1 VQLPAPAPQGRG
13 LKDVD
18 PAMTILWQPS
28 PEQIRRANLTTFRS
42 NVTGRHKVDVES
54 YANLHAWSI
63 EHIPEFWEAV
73 WDFCEVIGDKGETVL
88 EPGVHMLEARFF
100 PGTRLNFA
108 ENLLRRRDN
117 SDAVVFR
124 SETGFTSRLS
134 WRALYGQVSR
144 LAQALRDAGLQPG
157 DRIAACLPN
166 CPEAVTGA
174 LAAASLGGV
183 WSSCSPDFGEQGMLD
198 RFQQI
203 TPRFLIACDGYMY
216 NGKSQNIRT
225 RLSAVAAQIP
235 SLQKIIIVPYLAQ
248 VTGAQPAD
256 TAVPGA
262 VHWDEFMQGYEIADI
277 EFAPLPFSHPLYIL
291 FSSGTTGLP
300 KCIIHGAGGTL
311 LQHLKE
317 HRLHCDIRPEDKVF
331 YFTTCGWMMWN
342 WLVSALGSE
351 ATILLYDGSPF
362 HADGHV
368 LFDYAEQEGMTFFG
382 ASAKY
387 LQALEKNNL
396 EPGKTHDL
404 AALRTLASTGSPL
417 LPASFDYVYDHIKRD
432 LCLSSISGGTD
443 IISCFVLGNS
453 TGPVIRGEIQA
464 KGLGMAVDVWDEA
477 GHSVIDAKGEL
488 VCTRPF
494 PSMPVGFWNDKNN
507 KRYRAAYFERFPGVW
522 AHGDFAAQTA
532 SGGFII
538 YGRSDAVLN
547 PGGVRIGTA
556 EIYRQVEGLD
566 EVLESVAVGREQDG
580 DVRILLFVILRE
592 GLTLDDELV
601 ARIKQRIRD
610 GASPRHVPA
619 AIYQV
624 PDIPRTRSGKIS
636 EIAVRDVIHGRT
648 IKNVEALAN
657 PGALEHFRRDF
668 VS

>member
-1 VQLPAPAPQGRG
+1 
-13 LKDVD
+13 
-18 PAMTILWQPS
+18 MTVLWQPS
-28 PEQIRRANLTTFRS
+28 PEQVRHANLTAFRRF
-42 NVTGRHKVDVES
+42 VTHRHGIDVES
-54 YANLHAWSI
+54 YADLHAWSI
-63 EHIPEFWEAV
+63 AHIPEFWDAV
-73 WDFCEVIGDKGETVL
+73 WDFCEVIGDKGDIIL
-88 EPGVHMLEARFF
+88 DPGKHMLEARFF
-100 PGTRLNFA
+100 PDARLNFA
-108 ENLLRRRDN
+108 GNLLRRRDN
-117 SDAVVFR
+117 GDAVVFR
-124 SETGFTSRLS
+124 SETGYTRRLS
-134 WRALYGQVSR
+134 WRELYGQVSR
-144 LAQALRDAGLQPG
+144 LSQALRDTGLQAG

-166 CPEAVTGA
+166 CPEAVTGV

-203 TPRFLIACDGYMY
+203 EPRCLIACDGYVY
-216 NGKSQNIRT
+216 NGKPVDIRA
-225 RLSAVAAQIP
+225 RISAVAAQIP
-235 SLQKIIIVPYLAQ
+235 SLQKIVNVPHLGQ
-248 VTGAQPAD
+248 VTGGQSDGA
-256 TAVPGA
+256 AVSGA
-262 VHWDEFMQGYEIADI
+262 VVWDEFMQGYEEADI
-277 EFAPLPFSHPLYIL
+277 EFTPLLFSHPLYIL

-300 KCIIHGAGGTL
+300 KCIVHGAGGTL

-317 HRLHCDIRPEDKVF
+317 HRLHCDIRLDDKVF

-351 ATILLYDGSPF
+351 ATLLLYDGSPF
-362 HADGHV
+362 HPDGNV
-368 LFDYAEQEGMTFFG
+368 LFDYAAQEGMTFFG

-387 LQALEKNNL
+387 LQALEKDNL
-396 EPGKTHDL
+396 DPGGTHDL

-417 LPASFDYVYDHIKRD
+417 LPAGFDYVYRHIKQD

-443 IISCFVLGNS
+443 IISCFVLGNP

-477 GHSVIDAKGEL
+477 GRSVVDTKGEL

-494 PSMPVGFWNDKNN
+494 PSMPTGFWNDSNN
-507 KRYRAAYFERFPGVW
+507 ERYRAAYFEHFPGVW

-532 SGGFII
+532 DGGFII

-566 EVLESVAVGREQDG
+566 EVLESVAVGREKDG
-580 DVRILLFVILRE
+580 DVHILLFVILRQ

-601 ARIKQRIRD
+601 ARIRQRIRE

-636 EIAVRDVIHGRT
+636 EIAVRDVIHGRA

-657 PGALEHFRRDF
+657 PAALDWFRDHLA
-668 VS
+668 

>member
-1 VQLPAPAPQGRG
+1 
-13 LKDVD
+13 
-18 PAMTILWQPS
+18 MTVLWQPS
-28 PEQIRRANLTTFRS
+28 PEQVRRANLTAFRRF
-42 NVTGRHKVDVES
+42 VTDRHGIDVES
-54 YANLHAWSI
+54 YAKLHAWSI
-63 EHIPEFWEAV
+63 AHIAEFWDAV

-88 EPGVHMLEARFF
+88 EPGAHMLEARFF
-100 PGTRLNFA
+100 PGARLNFA
-108 ENLLRRRDN
+108 ENLLRRRDDN
-117 SDAVVFR
+117 DAVVFR
-124 SETGFTSRLS
+124 SETGYTRRLS
-134 WRALYGQVSR
+134 RRELYGQVSR
-144 LAQALRDAGLQPG
+144 LAQALRNSGLQPG

-166 CPEAVTGA
+166 CTEAVIGT

-203 TPRFLIACDGYMY
+203 EPRLLIACDGYVY
-216 NGKSQNIRT
+216 NGKPVDIRA
-225 RLSAVAAQIP
+225 RISAVAAQIP
-235 SLQKIIIVPYLAQ
+235 SLQKIVIVPHLVQ
-248 VTGAQPAD
+248 VTGGQPYA
-256 TAVPGA
+256 AVITGA
-262 VHWDEFMQGYEIADI
+262 VVWDEFMQGYEEADI
-277 EFAPLPFSHPLYIL
+277 EFAQLLFSHPLYIL

-317 HRLHCDIRPEDKVF
+317 HRLHCDIRPDDKVF

-342 WLVSALGSE
+342 WLVTALGSD
-351 ATILLYDGSPF
+351 AAILLYDGSPF
-362 HADGHV
+362 HPDGNV

-396 EPGKTHDL
+396 DPGGTHDL

-417 LPASFDYVYDHIKRD
+417 LPAVFDYVYSHIKKD

-443 IISCFVLGNS
+443 IISCFVLGNP

-477 GHSVIDAKGEL
+477 GRSVVDAKGEL
-488 VCTRPF
+488 VCTKPF
-494 PSMPVGFWNDKNN
+494 PSMPTGFWNDSNN
-507 KRYRAAYFERFPGVW
+507 ERYRAAYFDHFPGIW

-532 SGGFII
+532 DGGFII

-566 EVLESVAVGREQDG
+566 EVLESVAVGREKDG
-580 DVRILLFVILRE
+580 NVQILLFVILRE
-592 GLTLDDELV
+592 GLTLDDELA
-601 ARIKQRIRD
+601 ARIKQRIRE
-610 GASPRHVPA
+610 GASPRHVPTA
-619 AIYQV
+619 VYQV

-636 EIAVRDVIHGRT
+636 EIAVRDVIHGRA

-657 PGALEHFRRDF
+657 PAALDWFSDHFA
-668 VS
+668 

>member
-1 VQLPAPAPQGRG
+1 
-13 LKDVD
+13 
-18 PAMTILWQPS
+18 MTVLWQPS
-28 PEQIRRANLTTFRS
+28 PEQVRRANLTAFRRF
-42 NVTGRHKVDVES
+42 VTDRHGIDVES
-54 YANLHAWSI
+54 YAKLHAWSI
-63 EHIPEFWEAV
+63 AHIAEFWDAV

-88 EPGVHMLEARFF
+88 EPGAHMLEARFF
-100 PGTRLNFA
+100 PGARLNFA
-108 ENLLRRRDN
+108 ENLLRRRDDN
-117 SDAVVFR
+117 DAVVFR
-124 SETGFTSRLS
+124 SETGYTRRLS
-134 WRALYGQVSR
+134 RRELYGQVSR
-144 LAQALRDAGLQPG
+144 LAQALRNSGLQPG

-166 CPEAVTGA
+166 CTEAVIGT

-203 TPRFLIACDGYMY
+203 EPRLLIACDGYVY
-216 NGKSQNIRT
+216 NGKPVDIRA
-225 RLSAVAAQIP
+225 RISAVAAQIP
-235 SLQKIIIVPYLAQ
+235 SLQKIVIVPHLVQ
-248 VTGAQPAD
+248 VTGGQPYA
-256 TAVPGA
+256 AVITGA
-262 VHWDEFMQGYEIADI
+262 VVWDEFMQGYEEADI
-277 EFAPLPFSHPLYIL
+277 EFAQLLFSHPLYIL

-317 HRLHCDIRPEDKVF
+317 HRLHCDIRPDDKVF

-342 WLVSALGSE
+342 WLVTALGSD
-351 ATILLYDGSPF
+351 AAILLYDGSPF
-362 HADGHV
+362 HPDGNV

-396 EPGKTHDL
+396 DPGGTHDL

-417 LPASFDYVYDHIKRD
+417 LPAVFDYVYSHIKKD

-443 IISCFVLGNS
+443 IISCFVLGNP

-477 GHSVIDAKGEL
+477 GRSVVDAKGEL
-488 VCTRPF
+488 VCTKPF
-494 PSMPVGFWNDKNN
+494 PSMPTGFWNDSNN
-507 KRYRAAYFERFPGVW
+507 ERYRAAYFDHFPGIW

-532 SGGFII
+532 DGGFII

-566 EVLESVAVGREQDG
+566 EVLESVAVGREKDG
-580 DVRILLFVILRE
+580 NVQILLFVILRE
-592 GLTLDDELV
+592 GLTLDDELA
-601 ARIKQRIRD
+601 ARIKQRIRE

-619 AIYQV
+619 AVYQV

-636 EIAVRDVIHGRT
+636 EIAVRDVIHGRA

-657 PGALEHFRRDF
+657 PAALDWFSDHFA
-668 VS
+668 

>member
-1 VQLPAPAPQGRG
+1 
-13 LKDVD
+13 
-18 PAMTILWQPS
+18 MTVLWQPS
-28 PEQIRRANLTTFRS
+28 PEQVRRANLTAFRRF
-42 NVTGRHKVDVES
+42 VTDRHGIDVES
-54 YANLHAWSI
+54 YAKLHAWSI
-63 EHIPEFWEAV
+63 AHIAEFWDAV

-88 EPGVHMLEARFF
+88 EPGAHMLEARFF
-100 PGTRLNFA
+100 PGARLNFA
-108 ENLLRRRDN
+108 ENLLRRRDDN
-117 SDAVVFR
+117 DAVVFR
-124 SETGFTSRLS
+124 SETGYTRRLS
-134 WRALYGQVSR
+134 RRELYGQVSR
-144 LAQALRDAGLQPG
+144 LAQALRNSGLQPG

-166 CPEAVTGA
+166 CTEAVIGT

-203 TPRFLIACDGYMY
+203 EPRLLIACDGYVY
-216 NGKSQNIRT
+216 NGKPVDIRA
-225 RLSAVAAQIP
+225 RISAVAAQIP
-235 SLQKIIIVPYLAQ
+235 SLQKIVMVPHLVQ
-248 VTGAQPAD
+248 VTGGQPYA
-256 TAVPGA
+256 AVITGA
-262 VHWDEFMQGYEIADI
+262 VVWDEFMQGYEEADI
-277 EFAPLPFSHPLYIL
+277 EFAQLLFSHPLYIL

-317 HRLHCDIRPEDKVF
+317 HRLHCDIRPDDKVF

-342 WLVSALGSE
+342 WLVTALGSD
-351 ATILLYDGSPF
+351 AAILLYDGSPF
-362 HADGHV
+362 HPDGNV

-387 LQALEKNNL
+387 LQALEKNGL
-396 EPGKTHDL
+396 DPGKTHDL
-404 AALRTLASTGSPL
+404 SALRTLASTGSPL
-417 LPASFDYVYDHIKRD
+417 LPAVFDYVYSHIKKD

-443 IISCFVLGNS
+443 IISCFVLGNP

-477 GHSVIDAKGEL
+477 GRSVVDAKGEL
-488 VCTRPF
+488 VCTKPF
-494 PSMPVGFWNDKNN
+494 PSMPTGFWNDSNN
-507 KRYRAAYFERFPGVW
+507 ERYRAAYFDHFPGIW

-532 SGGFII
+532 DGGFII

-556 EIYRQVEGLD
+556 EIYRQVEGMD
-566 EVLESVAVGREQDG
+566 EILESVAVGKEEDG
-580 DVRILLFVILRE
+580 DVHILLFVILRE
-592 GLTLDDELV
+592 GLTLDDELA
-601 ARIKQRIRD
+601 ARIRQRIRD

-636 EIAVRDVIHGRT
+636 EIAVRDVIHGRA
-648 IKNVEALAN
+648 IKNSEALAN
-657 PGALEHFRRDF
+657 PCSLDWFRDHFA
-668 VS
+668 

>member
-1 VQLPAPAPQGRG
+1 
-13 LKDVD
+13 
-18 PAMTILWQPS
+18 MTVLWQPS
-28 PEQIRRANLTTFRS
+28 PEQVRRTNLTAFRRF
-42 NVTGRHKVDVES
+42 VTDRHGIDVES
-54 YANLHAWSI
+54 YAKLHAWSI
-63 EHIPEFWEAV
+63 AHIAEFWDAV

-88 EPGVHMLEARFF
+88 EPGAHMLEARFF
-100 PGTRLNFA
+100 PGARLNFA
-108 ENLLRRRDN
+108 ENLLRRRDDN
-117 SDAVVFR
+117 DAVVFR
-124 SETGFTSRLS
+124 SETGYTRRLS
-134 WRALYGQVSR
+134 RRELYGQVSR
-144 LAQALRDAGLQPG
+144 LAQALRNSGLQPG

-166 CPEAVTGA
+166 CTEAVIGT

-203 TPRFLIACDGYMY
+203 EPRLLIACDGYVY
-216 NGKSQNIRT
+216 NGKPVDIRA
-225 RLSAVAAQIP
+225 RISAVAAQIP
-235 SLQKIIIVPYLAQ
+235 SLQKIVMVPHLVQ
-248 VTGAQPAD
+248 VTGGQPYA
-256 TAVPGA
+256 AVITGA
-262 VHWDEFMQGYEIADI
+262 VVWDEFMQGYEEADI
-277 EFAPLPFSHPLYIL
+277 EFAQLLFSHPLYIL

-317 HRLHCDIRPEDKVF
+317 HRLHCDIRPDDKVF

-342 WLVSALGSE
+342 WLVTALGSD
-351 ATILLYDGSPF
+351 AAILLYDGSPF
-362 HADGHV
+362 HPDGNV

-387 LQALEKNNL
+387 LQALEKNGL
-396 EPGKTHDL
+396 DPGKTHDL
-404 AALRTLASTGSPL
+404 SALRTLASTGSPL
-417 LPASFDYVYDHIKRD
+417 LPAVFDYVYSHIKKD

-443 IISCFVLGNS
+443 IISCFVLGNP

-477 GHSVIDAKGEL
+477 GRSVVDAKGEL
-488 VCTRPF
+488 VCTKPF
-494 PSMPVGFWNDKNN
+494 PSMPTGFWNDSNN
-507 KRYRAAYFERFPGVW
+507 ERYRAAYFDHFPGIW

-532 SGGFII
+532 DGGFII

-556 EIYRQVEGLD
+556 EIYRQVEGMD
-566 EVLESVAVGREQDG
+566 EILESVAVGKEEDG
-580 DVRILLFVILRE
+580 DVHILLFVILRE
-592 GLTLDDELV
+592 GLTLDDELA
-601 ARIKQRIRD
+601 ARIRQRIRD

-636 EIAVRDVIHGRT
+636 EIAVRDVIHGRA
-648 IKNVEALAN
+648 IKNSEALAN
-657 PGALEHFRRDF
+657 PCSLDWFRDHFA
-668 VS
+668 